1 LFSCT
6 FNTDISACTALRFQ
20 HPGYWKLFRCSG
32 QKTSDG
38 GLSGAILVPNYPP
51 PHHHIS
57 CRHPRRILEDKLG
70 LCHSS
75 STYWAEL
82 NRMHRSPSP
91 SDGISQLPPVRD
103 AVIPESLDAGNTPDS
118 SSNVEKFDL
127 VIKGTGL
134 TESILAAAA
143 SWAGKK
149 VLHVEN
155 NTFYGSHW
163 AALSLDQID
172 NWALENASQGFTY
185 KDKRLTGIDGIPYN
199 SAKLTRLQTSTLSN
213 PSPLQT
219 SRSYSLDLAPHLLYC
234 SSDLVSCLANTKL
247 SEYLEFKALEH
258 IFILQ
263 KDRNDQTTL
272 QKVPSSRED
281 IFTSSLS
288 LHDKR
293 RLMKFLTYL
302 LSIENAGKSP

>member
-1 LFSCT
+1 
-6 FNTDISACTALRFQ
+6 
-20 HPGYWKLFRCSG
+20 
-32 QKTSDG
+32 
-38 GLSGAILVPNYPP
+38 
-51 PHHHIS
+51 
-57 CRHPRRILEDKLG
+57 
-70 LCHSS
+70 
-75 STYWAEL
+75 
-82 NRMHRSPSP
+82 MHQSPSP
-91 SDGISQLPPVRD
+91 LGEVSQPHPARD
-103 AVIPESLDAGNTPDS
+103 AVILNPLDAGNTPDS
-118 SSNVEKFDL
+118 SSSSSSVEKYDL

-149 VLHVEN
+149 VLHVEK

-163 AALSLDQID
+163 AALSIDQFD
-172 NWALENASQGFTY
+172 TWALENASEGFTY
-185 KDKRLTGIDGIPYN
+185 KDNRLTCVDGIPYN
-199 SAKLTRLQTSTLSN
+199 SAKFTRLPTSTLSN

-263 KDRNDQTTL
+263 KDQEQEVTL

-302 LSIENAGKSP
+302 LSIENAGKFSTE